1 MFPVDNHTFNIQ
13 HSTFKIVPYF
23 CYVTD
28 LLHPDHF
35 LRFTATELQVPVEG
49 LTAQT
54 EFRGIS
60 TWSSLNAL
68 LFISRVNEETNVLI
82 SAADLAGCKT
92 VGDIHRLITSRY
104 HGTGQN

>member
-1 MFPVDNHTFNIQ
+1 MI
-13 HSTFKIVPYF
+13 
-23 CYVTD
+23 D

-35 LRFTATELQVPVEG
+35 IQFTATELQVAPSQISVN
-49 LTAQT
+49 T
-54 EFRGIS
+54 EFRNII

-92 VGDIHRLITSRY
+92 IGDIHQLIIHRYDGASR
-104 HGTGQN
+104 N